1 MSKNNSVFKKTLVAH
16 ALTVAFGFGFVAVTI
31 PTEVMA
37 QSNAAGSIFGKA
49 KPGAT
54 VQILNA
60 DNGVRRTATADSTGR
75 FQITSL
81 PIGTYKVD
89 LMSGGKVEQST
100 TVDVSLGQGT
110 EAVFAAAAGSIQ
122 VVQVS
127 GARKAID
134 ISSTNNG
141 ASFTARQLEN
151 LPVAR
156 SVEAIVQLAPNTTRG
171 DTRFAGNGASFG
183 GGAVTENSYYINGFP
198 VTNPLTGFGASQL
211 PYGAVAEAQVLTGGF
226 GAEFGRSIGGVVNVI
241 TKSGKNRWEAG
252 ATMSWSP
259 DSLRSDPKDIYYPKT
274 GRTYNAPTDGTLYLR
289 RNQNTADSKLFGGY
303 VSGPII
309 QDKLFMMISAE
320 QTKTDQGFVNGIRT
334 STSNAV
340 NGWNETKATVNRYL
354 AKFDWNIADEHRLEF
369 MSIGDS
375 PVVKIDRSGYDY
387 ATGKRVG
394 SGVTSSQTDRNIN
407 DNGNQLNAL
416 KYVGELTQDLTLTAM
431 YGQAKSKHETTLV
444 GYNPTAMGVVADPAN
459 RVPGLSYTNPQ
470 SFTARVPGAGSQ
482 DLVKSARID
491 LEYKLN
497 QHTIRAG
504 FDKSKT
510 DSLGGATT
518 PGGGTWTY
526 LKTDN
531 PNIPIPVSGGSVPAT
546 ASGGGYGAQGYYVS
560 KAFYSDVTESH
571 GEQSAFYIEDKYQV
585 TKNLMVVG
593 GIRYEAFLNKNKLGQ
608 KFLDQPGE
616 INPRVAVSWDVN
628 GDASLKV
635 FGTAGRYSVPIPTN
649 IGLRAAGAT
658 YNATQYFTYT
668 GTDAN
673 GQPQG
678 LKQLTNPISPNNEY
692 GMPKDAKSFAA
703 KDMKP
708 TFQDEI
714 TFGFEKQLAPEWNS
728 GARMTYRTLASSID
742 DLCDGRPFDAWAKR
756 TGTTVTNPVF
766 GHDCYLF
773 NPGEPNTFIL
783 DIDGKGTYKEVALS
797 AADLGFSK
805 VKRTYTALDLF
816 LEHPFRNGWYGKV
829 NYTWSRSYGNTEGQ
843 VRSDNGQADVS
854 VTAAWDY
861 PEVQRGAEGLLPN
874 DRTHQIKAFGFY
886 QLNNQWSIGGNLLL
900 ASGRPRSCLG
910 NDPAPG
916 DSPNYGNQAF
926 FCFGETSAQ
935 NQLVPRGKIG
945 NLPFDKRLD
954 LNVTYKPTFLN
965 GMAFKMDVFNIT
977 NTQTLQNVIEAYNS
991 GTRMNSQYERPISYT
1006 APRSVRFTAEYNHKF

>member
-1 MSKNNSVFKKTLVAH
+1 MSKKNSVFKKTLVAH
-16 ALTVAFGFGFVAVTI
+16 ALTVAFGFGVVAVSI

-54 VQILNA
+54 VQILNS
-60 DNGVRRTATADSTGR
+60 DNGVRRTATADASGR
-75 FQITSL
+75 FQITAL

-100 TVDVSLGQGT
+100 TVDVVLGQGT
-110 EAVFAAAAGSIQ
+110 EATFAAAAGAVQ

-151 LPVAR
+151 LPVAK

-211 PYGAVAEAQVLTGGF
+211 PYGAIAEAQVLTGGF

-252 ATMSWSP
+252 ATVSWSP
-259 DSLRSDPKDIYYPKT
+259 DSLRSDPKDIDYPKT
-274 GRTYNAPTDGTLYLR
+274 GRTYNAATDGTLYLR
-289 RNQNTADSKLFGGY
+289 RNQNTADSKLLGGY

-320 QTKTDQGFVNGIRT
+320 QTKTDQGFVNGTRT
-334 STSNAV
+334 STSNA
-340 NGWNETKATVNRYL
+340 NDGWNDTKATVNRYL

-375 PVVKIDRSGYDY
+375 PVLNIKRSGYDY
-387 ATGKRVG
+387 ATGARVG
-394 SGVTSSQTDRNIN
+394 SVTSEQTNRNIN

-416 KYVGELTQDLTLTAM
+416 KYVGEITQDLTLTAM

-444 GYNPTAMGVVADPAN
+444 GYNPAMMGVTADPAN
-459 RVPGLSYTNPQ
+459 RVPGLSYNNPQ
-470 SFTARVPGAGSQ
+470 SFTSNVPGVGSN

-518 PGGGTWTY
+518 PGGGSWAY

-531 PNIPIPVSGGSVPAT
+531 PNIPIPVSGGTIPPT
-546 ASGGGYGAQGYYVS
+546 ASGGGYGTQGYYVS
-560 KAFYSDVTESH
+560 KSYYSDVTESH

-585 TKNLMVVG
+585 TKNLMVTG
-593 GIRYEAFLNKNKLGQ
+593 GLRYEAFSNKNKLGE

-616 INPRVAVSWDVN
+616 INPRVAASWDVN

-635 FGTAGRYSVPIPTN
+635 FATAGRYSVPIPTN

-658 YNATQYFTYT
+658 YNATQYYTYT

-678 LKQLTNPISPNNEY
+678 LKALTNPLSPNNEF
-692 GMPKDAKSFAA
+692 GQPKDAKSFAA

-708 TFQDEI
+708 TYQDEI

-728 GARMTYRTLASSID
+728 GARMTYRTLKSTID
-742 DLCDGRPFDAWAKR
+742 DLCDARPFEAWAAR
-756 TGTTVTNPVF
+756 TNTTITNDIF
-766 GHDCYLF
+766 GHDCYLI
-773 NPGEPNTFIL
+773 NPGSANTMIM
-783 DIDGKGTYKEVALS
+783 DIDGKGTYKEVALTV
-797 AADLGFSK
+797 ADLKFEK
-805 VKRTYTALDLF
+805 PVRTYTALDLF

-829 NYTWSRSYGNTEGQ
+829 NYTWSRNYGNTEGQ

-854 VTAAWDY
+854 VTATWDY
-861 PEVQRGAEGLLPN
+861 PEIMRGAKGLLPN

-886 QLNNQWSIGGNLLL
+886 QLNSEWSVGGNLLL

-910 NDPAPG
+910 GDPNPG
-916 DSPNYGNQAF
+916 DSPNYNNQAF
-926 FCFGETSAQ
+926 FCFGETRAQ
-935 NQLVPRGKIG
+935 NVLLPRGKIG

-954 LNVTYKPTFLN
+954 LNVTYKPAFL
-965 GMAFKMDVFNIT
+965 GGFAFKMDVFNIT
-977 NTQTLQNVIEAYNS
+977 NTQTLQNVVEAYNS
-991 GTRMNSQYERPISYT
+991 GTRMSANYERPISYT
-1006 APRSVRFTAEYNHKF
+1006 NPRSVRFTGEYNHKF

>member
-54 VQILNA
+54 VQVLNS
-60 DNGVRRTATADSTGR
+60 DNGVRRSATADSTGR
-75 FQITSL
+75 FQITAL

-89 LMSGGKVEQST
+89 LMNGGKVEQST

-127 GARKAID
+127 GARKPID

-141 ASFTARQLEN
+141 ANFTARQLEN
-151 LPVAR
+151 LPVAK

-211 PYGAVAEAQVLTGGF
+211 PFGAIAEAQVLTGGF
-226 GAEFGRSIGGVVNVI
+226 GSEFGRSIGGVVNVI

-252 ATMSWSP
+252 ATVAWTP

-274 GRTYNAPTDGTLYLR
+274 GRSYNAATDGTLYLR

-309 QDKLFMMISAE
+309 QDKLFMFVAAE
-320 QTKTDQGFVNGIRT
+320 QTKTDQGFVNGLRT

-340 NGWNETKATVNRYL
+340 NGWNDTKATVNRYL

-394 SGVTSSQTDRNIN
+394 GVTSSQTNRNIN
-407 DNGNQLNAL
+407 DNGNQLNGL
-416 KYVGELTQDLTLTAM
+416 KYVGEITQDLTFTAA
-431 YGQAKSKHETTLV
+431 YAQAKSKHETTLV

-459 RVPGLSYTNPQ
+459 RVPGLSYNNPQ
-470 SFTARVPGAGSQ
+470 SFTANVPGAGSQ
-482 DLVKSARID
+482 DLVKSLRLD

-497 QHTIRAG
+497 SHTIRAG
-504 FDKSKT
+504 YDKSKV
-510 DSLGGATT
+510 DSLGGSTT

-526 LKTDN
+526 FKTDD
-531 PNIPIPVSGGSVPAT
+531 PNKAIPVSGGSVPPTAT
-546 ASGGGYGAQGYYVS
+546 GGGYGAQGYYVA
-560 KAFYSDVTESH
+560 KTYFSDVTESH
-571 GEQSAFYIEDKYQV
+571 GEQTALYIEDKYQV

-593 GIRYEAFLNKNKLGQ
+593 GIRYESFLNKNKLMQ

-658 YNATQYFTYT
+658 SNTTQYFTYT

-678 LKQLTNPISPNNEY
+678 LKQLTNPLSPNNEF
-692 GMPKDAKSFAA
+692 GQPKDARSFAV

-728 GARMTYRTLASSID
+728 GARATYRTLKSTID
-742 DLCDGRPFDAWAKR
+742 DLCDARPFEAWAKR
-756 TGTTVTNPVF
+756 TNTTITNPTF

-773 NPGEPNTFIL
+773 NPGIANTFVF
-783 DIDGKGTYKEVALS
+783 DIDGKGNYKEIALS
-797 AADLGFSK
+797 AADLGFEK
-805 VKRTYTALDLF
+805 AKRTYTALDLF
-816 LEHPFRNGWYGKV
+816 LEHPFRNGWYGKI

-854 VTAAWDY
+854 VTATWDY
-861 PEVQRGAEGLLPN
+861 PEIMRGAMGLLPN

-886 QLNNQWSIGGNLLL
+886 QLNNEWSVGGNLLL

-910 NDPAPG
+910 GDPNPG
-916 DSPNYGNQAF
+916 DSPNYNNQAF

-991 GTRMNSQYERPISYT
+991 GTRMSSQYERPISYT
-1006 APRSVRFTAEYNHKF
+1006 SPRSVRFTAEYNHKF

>member
-1 MSKNNSVFKKTLVAH
+1 MSNKNSVFKKTLVAH
-16 ALTVAFGFGFVAVTI
+16 ALTVAFGFGVVAVSL
-31 PTEVMA
+31 PTEVLA

-49 KPGAT
+49 APGAT
-54 VQILNA
+54 IQILNS
-60 DNGVRRTATADSTGR
+60 DNGIRRSATADTTGR
-75 FQITSL
+75 FQITAL

-89 LMSGGKVEQST
+89 LMKGSSVSQST
-100 TVDVSLGQGT
+100 TVDVVLGQGT
-110 EAVFAAAAGSIQ
+110 EAVFAAAGGTVQ
-122 VVQVS
+122 VVQIS

-151 LPVAR
+151 LPVAK

-211 PYGAVAEAQVLTGGF
+211 PYGAIAEAQVLTGGF

-252 ATMSWSP
+252 AAVTWSP

-274 GRTYNAPTDGTLYLR
+274 GRTYNAATDGTLYLR
-289 RNQNTADSKLFGGY
+289 RNQNTADSKQLSGY

-309 QDKLFMMISAE
+309 QDKLFMLVAAE
-320 QTKTDQGFVNGIRT
+320 QTKTDQGFVNGLRT

-340 NGWNETKATVNRYL
+340 NGYNTQKTTVNRYL
-354 AKFDWNIADEHRLEF
+354 AKVDWNIADEHRLEF
-369 MSIGDS
+369 MSVGDA
-375 PVVKIDRSGYDY
+375 PVVNIKRSGYDY
-387 ATGKRVG
+387 ATGARVG
-394 SGVTSSQTDRNIN
+394 TVTSEQTNRNIN

-416 KYVGELTQDLTLTAM
+416 KYVGEITQDLTLTAS

-444 GYNPTAMGVVADPAN
+444 GYNATAMGVVAAPAD

-470 SFTARVPGAGSQ
+470 SFTANVPGVGSN

-491 LEYKLN
+491 LEYKWN
-497 QHTIRAG
+497 EHTIRSG

-526 LKTDN
+526 SKTDN
-531 PNIPIPVSGGSVPAT
+531 PNIAIPVPGGSVPAT
-546 ASGGGYGAQGYYVS
+546 ASGGGFGAQGYYVS
-560 KAFYSDVTESH
+560 KGYYSDVTESH
-571 GEQSAFYIEDKYQV
+571 GEQTAFFLEDKYQI
-585 TKNLMVVG
+585 TKNLMLVG

-608 KFLDQPGE
+608 KFLDMKGE
-616 INPRVAVSWDVN
+616 INPRLAVSWDVN

-658 YNATQYFTYT
+658 YNAVQYYTYT

-678 LKQLTNPISPNNEY
+678 LKQLTAPISANNEY
-692 GMPKDAKSFAA
+692 GQPKDAKSFASVG
-703 KDMKP
+703 MKP
-708 TFQDEI
+708 TYQDEI

-728 GARMTYRTLASSID
+728 GARMTYRTMKSTID
-742 DLCDGRPFDAWAKR
+742 DLCDHRPFDAWAAR
-756 TGTTVTNPVF
+756 TKTTITNDAF
-766 GHDCYLF
+766 GADCYLF
-773 NPGEPNTFIL
+773 NPGKANTFLL
-783 DIDGKGTYKEVALS
+783 DASGKGDYKTVALTE
-797 AADLGFSK
+797 ADLGFTK
-805 VKRTYTALDLF
+805 AIRTYTALDLF

-886 QLNNQWSIGGNLLL
+886 QLNNEWSVGGNLLL

-910 NDPAPG
+910 NDPSPG

-954 LNVTYKPTFLN
+954 LNVTYKPSFL
-965 GMAFKMDVFNIT
+965 GGIAFKADIFNIF
-977 NTQTLQNVIEAYNS
+977 NTQTLQNVVEAYNR
-991 GTRMNSQYERPISYT
+991 GTRAREEYERPISFT
-1006 APRSVRFTAEYNHKF
+1006 AGRSVRFTAEYNHKF